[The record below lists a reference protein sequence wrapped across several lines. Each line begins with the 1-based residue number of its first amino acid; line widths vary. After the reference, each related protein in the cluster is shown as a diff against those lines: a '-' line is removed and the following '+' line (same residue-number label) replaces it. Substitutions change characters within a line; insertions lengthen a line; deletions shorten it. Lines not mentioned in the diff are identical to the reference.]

1 MYAMLLFLGGVCQ
14 CCRGF
19 GRVWIWSSCCDT
31 GWSRLHLWH
40 HSFVALRRHCRQP
53 QTYPQ

>member
-19 GRVWIWSSCCDT
+19 GRVWI
-31 GWSRLHLWH
+31 
-40 HSFVALRRHCRQP
+40 
-53 QTYPQ
+53 